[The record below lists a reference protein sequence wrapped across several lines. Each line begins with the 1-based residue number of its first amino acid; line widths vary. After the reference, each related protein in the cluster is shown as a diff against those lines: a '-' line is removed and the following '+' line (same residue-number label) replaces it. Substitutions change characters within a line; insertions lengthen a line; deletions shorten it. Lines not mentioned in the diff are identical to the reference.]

1 MPRNIKTLEPTDNSL
16 VQVFITCKTLT
27 LTLILIQF
35 LRKHQK
41 FSNLS
46 NKMTNLEH
54 DVRDIKTNLEHD
66 VREIRNGGSL

>member
-46 NKMTNLEH
+46 NKKATSDDMANSHGWRPL
-54 DVRDIKTNLEHD
+54 DDSNVRPFA
-66 VREIRNGGSL
+66 